1 MSRER
6 CGTCSRWMW
15 VCEDVFGDMQG
26 VCSLALEREAG
37 GLRLPVETLAW
48 ARAHL
53 VGSWHRPCDEWEAA
67 RDDKR

>member
-26 VCSLALEREAG
+26 A
-37 GLRLPVETLAW
+37 
-48 ARAHL
+48 
-53 VGSWHRPCDEWEAA
+53 WHRPCDEWEAA
-67 RDDKR
+67 RDGE